1 MIRCCDGFVS
11 LSLIHSPHPSLF
23 VSLSVSGLPRSA
35 AKNKT
40 IIRLHLNLSSVEF
53 CSCVT
58 LDDKGVESKCPSHY
72 VFFFFILFV
81 FVRMAVYVVIWLFY
95 CPLIQHPEP
104 CIFFFILMF
113 VFVFPLRCCRGG
125 RGGGYGVNSKRSRVV
140 QRSDCGTK

>member
-1 MIRCCDGFVS
+1 MGEREGKRGVGLGKTSDGEKGKNHREAELIRCCDGFVS
-11 LSLIHSPHPSLF
+11 LSLIHSPHLFLF

-72 VFFFFILFV
+72 VFFFFYIICFCPYGCLCGN
-81 FVRMAVYVVIWLFY
+81 MAFLL
-95 CPLIQHPEP
+95 PSNATSRALH
-104 CIFFFILMF
+104 FFILF
-113 VFVFPLRCCRGG
+113 
-125 RGGGYGVNSKRSRVV
+125 
-140 QRSDCGTK
+140 